1 MTENKN
7 WSINLDKWTTDAG
20 FSFET
25 QAKEDFGIGF
35 MYDISRGFSNGS
47 FLLKMIKNLN
57 NALDLDTKLE
67 FNNFNGDFGNDF
79 NGTYYLHW
87 KNHLI
92 AEVKMQHKVELGI
105 RHTLLNIKAR
115 NLFKL
120 SKNS

>member
-1 MTENKN
+1 MTQNKK
-7 WSINLDKWTTDAG
+7 WPINLDKWTTDAG

-25 QAKEDFGIGF
+25 QAREDFGIGF
-35 MYDISRGFSNGS
+35 MYDISGGFSNGS
-47 FLLKMIKNLN
+47 FLLKMIKNL
-57 NALDLDTKLE
+57 ALDLDTKLE
-67 FNNFNGDFGNDF
+67 FNGDFDNDF

-105 RHTLLNIKAR
+105 RDTLLNIKAR
-115 NLFKL
+115 NLFKF